1 MTTEA
6 AVSTCSPRSKLKG
19 FTLKI
24 NALDAEMSNMVTKR
38 VLRLSSL
45 DVTIST

>member
-6 AVSTCSPRSKLKG
+6 AVSACSPRSKLKG